1 MTNDNSRLDA
11 SERKMPNARRAEIRD
26 VMLARADRR
35 RRTRRIREA
44 SMMAACVGAAIGV
57 GWLALRPTASPAPIE
72 RRLANDAQVER
83 HIVMDPPAEA
93 GPAIV
98 RTSTVV
104 SRAISDDE
112 LLELLH
118 EAGEEA
124 GLAIIG
130 GEVKL
135 VHWHSRD
142 ERKGEAG

>member
-1 MTNDNSRLDA
+1 MTNDNSGLDA
-11 SERKMPNARRAEIRD
+11 NDRKMPDARRAEIRD

-44 SMMAACVGAAIGV
+44 ALMAACAAAAIGV

-72 RRLANDAQVER
+72 RRLANNAEVER
-83 HIVMDPPAEA
+83 HIVMDPPVEA
-93 GPAIV
+93 GPATV

-104 SRAISDDE
+104 SRAIDDDE

-130 GEVKL
+130 GQVKL
-135 VHWHSRD
+135 VHWHPRH
-142 ERKGEAG
+142 ERGGDAG